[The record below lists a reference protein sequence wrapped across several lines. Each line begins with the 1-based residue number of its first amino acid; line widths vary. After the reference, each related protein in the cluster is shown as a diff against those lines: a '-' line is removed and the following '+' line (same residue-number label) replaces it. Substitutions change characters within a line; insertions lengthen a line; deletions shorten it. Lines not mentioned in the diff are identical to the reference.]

1 MRLLQ
6 QRSTIISFLFAL
18 FICSTRG
25 GPLSANDSAGPH
37 SKPYT
42 NHNLRHP
49 VENPRRAVPR
59 PPEPPSLVA
68 DTKDNRNSVTS
79 EPAPV
84 EPIETLQ
91 ETGLNVGAILPSQT
105 SGPVPLQQG
114 EGFRVVS
121 GPYYSQGIG
130 YDELNDQM
138 LGAVNNYIDRRI
150 SHNGIAESLGFDIN
164 YIRQNLLLGKV
175 EEEVKYGTFH
185 PTRYLTVVLQ
195 FDQPFLDELNHRWTL
210 VVQKSRLQQ
219 LSLGIGGVCALLVT
233 VFGYLRIDNVTQG
246 CYRQRLKLVATGI
259 ILAFTVFGVCL
270 ARWIPWI

>member
-6 QRSTIISFLFAL
+6 QRSAILSFLVAL
-18 FICSTRG
+18 FSASTHG
-25 GPLSANDSAGPH
+25 GSLSANDSAAPH

-59 PPEPPSLVA
+59 PPEPPSLVTN
-68 DTKDNRNSVTS
+68 TKDHRNSVTS
-79 EPAPV
+79 EPAPG

-138 LGAVNNYIDRRI
+138 LGAVKNFIDRRI
-150 SHNGIAESLGFDIN
+150 GHNGIAESLGFDIN
-164 YIRQNLLLGKV
+164 YIQKNLLLGKV

-195 FDQPFLDELNHRWTL
+195 FDQLFLDELNHRWTL

-219 LSLGIGGVCALLVT
+219 LSLGAGGVCVLLVT

-246 CYRQRLKLVATGI
+246 CYRQRLKLLATGI